1 MVMILT
7 KTRENKG
14 ADSVTCRTEL
24 VSIAAVLFTTLLLLP
39 SLCCGFRMLFHT
51 AGLDLEVVFSLVL
64 HWFLL
69 GSLISKMQAM
79 SK

>member
-24 VSIAAVLFTTLLLLP
+24 VSIVTLHFTTLLL
-39 SLCCGFRMLFHT
+39 LCCGFRMLFHT
-51 AGLDLEVVFSLVL
+51 AGLDLEMVFSLVL

-69 GSLISKMQAM
+69 GSLISKERAM